1 MYGAFICNSQQN
13 SSSQATLKISVLN
26 MGMPNSIL
34 AQHFSQMRHFN
45 RATRKMFLINKL
57 PQAQYMYDGSHF
69 LCPFNNSRSGLIN
82 NVCCRDEII
91 FVFFDTKRIEV
102 MEYTLPQC
110 SISKYVEVIY
120 NILGNDRTSFIK
132 LYHIFYGKFS
142 KPLRIS
148 IEGQGTFKVLFCYI

>member
-1 MYGAFICNSQQN
+1 
-13 SSSQATLKISVLN
+13 
-26 MGMPNSIL
+26 MPNSIL
-34 AQHFSQMRHFN
+34 AQHFCQMRHFN

-132 LYHIFYGKFS
+132 LYHIFYRKFS

-148 IEGQGTFKVLFCYI
+148 IEGQSTFKVLFCYILGPDMI